1 MTNGTPGITFS
12 QKVTPR
18 PMTTTVTSKG
28 QVTLPKAIREAA
40 GIKPGDKVDIRATA
54 SGGIYIEKPGTLRAY
69 DARLNAL
76 ANRPLVRDGMTTDEF
91 MEFSRGELVAP
102 RRRQEMTLVDTNV
115 LLDVAS
121 ADPLWLQWSI
131 QQVAKRAALGP
142 VIINDVV
149 YAEMSAQMDTEAEL
163 RQALRELDIVLERV
177 PTRRFF
183 SPARS
188 IAVTVPSVA
197 FAPECFPTSS
207 SARTRRRS
215 GARS

>member
-1 MTNGTPGITFS
+1 
-12 QKVTPR
+12 
-18 PMTTTVTSKG
+18 MTTTVTSKG

-40 GIKPGDKVDIRATA
+40 GIKPGDKVDISATA

-76 ANRPLVRDGMTTDEF
+76 ANRRPVRDGMTTDEF
-91 MEFSRGELVAP
+91 MEFSRGEVSCP
-102 RRRQEMTLVDTNV
+102 SPTQEMTLVDTNV

-121 ADPLWLQWSI
+121 ADPLWLRWSI

-163 RQALRELDIVLERV
+163 MQALRELHIMLQRV
-177 PTRRFF
+177 PTRALFLR
-183 SPARS
+183 ARS

-197 FAPECFPTSS
+197 FAPESFPTSS